1 MEEIERLAN
10 ERAEAIMQADTEGIL
25 QSLADAKDCAL
36 EEIIEVCKYLMS
48 S

>member
-1 MEEIERLAN
+1 MDQIEQIAN
-10 ERAEAIMQADTEGIL
+10 ERAKAIMQADTEGIL